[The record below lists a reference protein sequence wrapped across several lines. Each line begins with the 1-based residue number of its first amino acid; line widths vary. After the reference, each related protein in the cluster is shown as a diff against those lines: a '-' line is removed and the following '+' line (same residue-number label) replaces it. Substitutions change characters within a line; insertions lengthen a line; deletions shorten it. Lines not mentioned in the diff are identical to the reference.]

1 MRNIIAIL
9 TLPLLFAFTEAR
21 AQQPDK
27 WSLNDCIE
35 YAKENN
41 LSIKQQNLNAEY
53 QQNVY
58 EQKKLD
64 RIPSLNG
71 NVGYQLSFGRVPDE
85 TTYQYVDQ
93 TTQFGRFSVG
103 SSLPL
108 FQGFSLQNQI
118 NRDKA
123 NWQAARQELEA
134 AKNDLAL
141 NITSFYLQVLFD
153 KELLEVAKEQYEVAK
168 EQVEN
173 TQKLVDAGRVAEGN
187 LLEIK
192 SQAAREALTVT
203 QMQNNL
209 NMSLLSLAQ
218 SLDLEETGGFD
229 IVIPEIPELQEA
241 TLQVPGALFNQ
252 AVEIMPQIEA
262 SEYNLESNRYAL
274 KAAKGQLY
282 PSISMDAGWSTN
294 VSKSES
300 TVDFDFGERFNDNA
314 TQYVG
319 LTLRIPIFNG
329 MTAKTNVKNS
339 KLRIRSAQHDLNL
352 QKQALRK
359 EIQQAY
365 ADAQAAF
372 QKYTSALTAVQ
383 SYEESLRYTEKKYAV
398 GLVSPVDYSVAR
410 SDYLRAQSDLLQ
422 SKYEYVLRTKV
433 LDFYTGAPLNLE

>member
-1 MRNIIAIL
+1 MRTIFAIL
-9 TLPLLFAFTEAR
+9 TLPFLFALTEAN
-21 AQQPDK
+21 AQQPEK
-27 WSLNDCIE
+27 WSLKDCID

-41 LSIKQQNLNAEY
+41 LSIKQQSLNTEY
-53 QQNVY
+53 QQNIY

-85 TTYQYVDQ
+85 TTYRYVDQ
-93 TTQFGRFSVG
+93 TTQFGRFSIG
-103 SSLPL
+103 SSVPL

-118 NRDKA
+118 NRDEA
-123 NWQAARQELEA
+123 NWKAARQELEA

-153 KELLEVAKEQYEVAK
+153 KELLEVAKEQQEVAK

-173 TQKLVDAGRVAEGN
+173 TRKLVDAGRVAEGN
-187 LLEIK
+187 LLEIQ
-192 SQAAREALTVT
+192 SQLAREALTVT

-209 NMSLLSLAQ
+209 TMSLLSLAQ
-218 SLDLEETGGFD
+218 ALDLKETDDFD
-229 IVIPEIPELQEA
+229 IVIPEIPELQESSLETPA
-241 TLQVPGALFNQ
+241 VLFNQ

-262 SEYNLESNRYAL
+262 SEYYLESNRYAL
-274 KAAKGQLY
+274 NAAKGQLY
-282 PSISMDAGWSTN
+282 PSISMDTGWSTN

-300 TVDFDFGERFNDNA
+300 TVDFDFGKRFNDNA

-329 MTAKTNVKNS
+329 MTARYNVKNTQ
-339 KLRIRSAQHDLNL
+339 LNIQSAQHDLNI
-352 QKQALRK
+352 QKQDLRK

-372 QKYTSALTAVQ
+372 QKYTSAQTAVG

-410 SDYLRAQSDLLQ
+410 SDYMRAQSELLQ

-433 LDFYTGAPLNLE
+433 LNFYTGAPLNLE

>member
-1 MRNIIAIL
+1 M
-9 TLPLLFAFTEAR
+9 LPMLLAFSETH
-21 AQQPDK
+21 AQQPEK
-27 WSLNDCIE
+27 WSLKDCID
-35 YAKENN
+35 YAKDNN
-41 LSIKQQNLNAEY
+41 LSIKQQSLNTEY

-64 RIPSLNG
+64 RLPSVNG
-71 NVGYQLSFGRVPDE
+71 SVGYQLSFGRVPDE
-85 TTYQYVDQ
+85 TTYQYVNQ
-93 TTQFGRFSVG
+93 TTQFGRFSAGASV
-103 SSLPL
+103 PL
-108 FQGFSLQNQI
+108 FQGFSLNNQI

-123 NWQAARQELEA
+123 NWQASRKELEA

-141 NITSFYLQVLFD
+141 NITSLYLQVLFD
-153 KELLEVAKEQYEVAK
+153 QELLTVAEEQYKVAQ

-203 QMQNNL
+203 QMKNNL
-209 NMSLLSLAQ
+209 TMSLLNLAQ
-218 SLDLEETGGFD
+218 ALDLEEPDNFD
-229 IVIPEIPELQEA
+229 VVIPEIPELQQN
-241 TLQVPGALFNQ
+241 TLTAPSDLFNQ
-252 AVEIMPQIEA
+252 AVEIMPEIEA
-262 SEYNLESNRYAL
+262 SEFNLESDRFAL
-274 KAAKGQLY
+274 KAAQGQLY

-300 TVDFDFGERFNDNA
+300 TVDFDFGERFSDNA

-319 LTLRIPIFNG
+319 LTLRIPVFNG
-329 MTAKTNVKNS
+329 LAARNNVKNT
-339 KLRIRSAQHDLNL
+339 KLSIRSAQHDLEKE
-352 QKQALRK
+352 KQTLRK

-365 ADAQAAF
+365 ADAQASYL
-372 QKYTSALTAVQ
+372 KYNSAKTAVD

-410 SDYLRAQSDLLQ
+410 TDYLRAQSDFLQ

-433 LDFYTGAPLNLE
+433 LDFYTGAPLTLE

>member
-1 MRNIIAIL
+1 M
-9 TLPLLFAFTEAR
+9 LPLLFAFTEAS
-21 AQQPDK
+21 AQQPEQ
-27 WSLNDCIE
+27 WSLKDCIE

-53 QQNVY
+53 RQNIY

-64 RIPSLNG
+64 KIPSVNG

-85 TTYQYVDQ
+85 TTYRYVDQ
-93 TTQFGRFSVG
+93 TTQFGRFSIG
-103 SSLPL
+103 SSVPL

-141 NITSFYLQVLFD
+141 NITSLYLQVLFD
-153 KELLEVAKEQYEVAK
+153 KELLEVAQGQYEVAK

-203 QMQNNL
+203 QMQNNRT
-209 NMSLLSLAQ
+209 MSLLSLAQ
-218 SLDLEETGGFD
+218 ALDLEEPGNFD
-229 IVIPEIPELQEA
+229 IVIPEIPELQES
-241 TLQVPGALFNQ
+241 TLAAPGALFNQ

-262 SEYNLESNRYAL
+262 SEYNLESNRFAL

-300 TVDFDFGERFNDNA
+300 SVNFDFKNSFSDNA

-329 MTAKTNVKNS
+329 MSARSNVKNT
-339 KLRIRSAQHDLNL
+339 KLNIQSAQHDLNL

-372 QKYTSALTAVQ
+372 QKYTSARVAVE

-410 SDYLRAQSDLLQ
+410 TDYLRSQSDLLQ

-433 LDFYTGAPLNLE
+433 LNFYTGDALNLE

>member
-1 MRNIIAIL
+1 M
-9 TLPLLFAFTEAR
+9 LPLLFAFTEAS
-21 AQQPDK
+21 AQQPEQ
-27 WSLNDCIE
+27 WSLKDCIE

-53 QQNVY
+53 RQNIY

-64 RIPSLNG
+64 KIPSVNG

-85 TTYQYVDQ
+85 TTYRYVDQ
-93 TTQFGRFSVG
+93 TTQFGRFSIG
-103 SSLPL
+103 SSVPL

-141 NITSFYLQVLFD
+141 NITSLYLQVLFD
-153 KELLEVAKEQYEVAK
+153 KELLEVAQGQYEVAQ

-203 QMQNNL
+203 QMQNNRT
-209 NMSLLSLAQ
+209 MSLLSLAQ
-218 SLDLEETGGFD
+218 ALDLEEPGNFD
-229 IVIPEIPELQEA
+229 IVIPEIPKLQES
-241 TLQVPGALFNQ
+241 TLAAPGALFNQ

-262 SEYNLESNRYAL
+262 SEYNLESNRFAL

-300 TVDFDFGERFNDNA
+300 SVNFDFKNSFSDNA

-329 MTAKTNVKNS
+329 MSARSNVKNT
-339 KLRIRSAQHDLNL
+339 KLNIQSAQHDLNL

-372 QKYTSALTAVQ
+372 QKYTSARVAVE

-410 SDYLRAQSDLLQ
+410 TDYLRSQSDLLQ

-433 LDFYTGAPLNLE
+433 LDFYTGDALNLE

>member
-1 MRNIIAIL
+1 M
-9 TLPLLFAFTEAR
+9 LPLLFNFTEAN
-21 AQQPDK
+21 AQQPEK
-27 WSLNDCIE
+27 WSLKDCIE

-41 LSIKQQNLNAEY
+41 LTIKKQSLNTEYRQNIYN
-53 QQNVY
+53 
-58 EQKKLD
+58 QKKLD
-64 RIPSLNG
+64 RIPTING

-93 TTQFGRFSVG
+93 TTQFGRFSV
-103 SSLPL
+103 SSSVPL

-123 NWQAARQELEA
+123 NWQAARQDLEA

-141 NITSFYLQVLFD
+141 NITSLYLQVLFD
-153 KELLEVAKEQYEVAK
+153 KELLEVAKGQQEVAK

-173 TQKLVDAGRVAEGN
+173 TQKLVEAGRVAEGN

-209 NMSLLSLAQ
+209 TMSLLSLAQ
-218 SLDLEETGGFD
+218 ALDLEETGGFD
-229 IVIPEIPELQEA
+229 IVIPEIPELQEG
-241 TLQVPGALFNQ
+241 TLAAPGALFNQ

-274 KAAKGQLY
+274 KVAKGQLY
-282 PSISMDAGWSTN
+282 PSISMEAGWSTN
-294 VSKSES
+294 VSKAES
-300 TVDFDFGERFNDNA
+300 TVNFDFGNSFSDNA
-314 TQYVG
+314 TQYLG

-329 MTAKTNVKNS
+329 LSARSNVKNT
-339 KLRIRSAQHDLNL
+339 KLNIQSAQHDLNL
-352 QKQALRK
+352 EKQALRK

-372 QKYTSALTAVQ
+372 QKYTSASTAVEL
-383 SYEESLRYTEKKYAV
+383 YENSLRYTEKKYAV

-410 SDYLRAQSDLLQ
+410 TDYLRSQSDLLQ

-433 LDFYTGAPLNLE
+433 LDFYTGDPLNLE